1 MGQNWRHRVHMLTF
15 YKSWLFFSL
24 SLFCI
29 VLFQIKT
36 LTHMTF
42 LSHFGYTWRHADG
55 AGAAME
61 CRAAQPSFARQPARV
76 LVASSSMGIS
86 DREVLDYLS
95 SSLEMLCSLH
105 WAPSC
110 GRKTATI
117 PHLSHLKWLGHFC
130 SALWCWGTLPEFP
143 PAILGCL
150 GFGGFQELQ
159 R

>member
-1 MGQNWRHRVHMLTF
+1 MLCRDGEPSKWDKIEGTEF
-15 YKSWLFFSL
+15 ICSLFIKAGFFFFPC
-24 SLFCI
+24 LFCI

-42 LSHFGYTWRHADG
+42 LGHFGYTWRHTDG

-61 CRAAQPSFARQPARV
+61 CRAAQPGFARQPTRV

-105 WAPSC
+105 
-110 GRKTATI
+110 
-117 PHLSHLKWLGHFC
+117 
-130 SALWCWGTLPEFP
+130 
-143 PAILGCL
+143 
-150 GFGGFQELQ
+150 
-159 R
+159 